1 MNDEILI
8 NNYFLILKSTI
19 EVYIHGTIESSNK
32 SVREV
37 LESSLDETL
46 KCQERTYNLMVDNDW
61 YTYDNVNVD
70 EIVKSINSLNQ
81 N

>member
-8 NNYFLILKSTI
+8 NNYLLILKSTI
-19 EVYIHGTIESSNK
+19 EVYIHGSIESSNK

-37 LESSLDETL
+37 LENSLEETL
-46 KCQERTYNLMVDNDW
+46 KCQEKTYNLMVDNDW
-61 YTYDNVNVD
+61 YTYDNVDVN
-70 EIVKSINSLNQ
+70 EIVKTINNLNQ